1 MCNNEQFTGKA
12 AGPTSVSGTAAF
24 TFYFMLMQMLQLLI
38 NKIINM
44 QMKFGSFLGL
54 SKSNVIGAALEQQPL
69 SQQAHLST
77 SLVLSAT

>member
-1 MCNNEQFTGKA
+1 
-12 AGPTSVSGTAAF
+12 
-24 TFYFMLMQMLQLLI
+24 MLMQMLQLLI